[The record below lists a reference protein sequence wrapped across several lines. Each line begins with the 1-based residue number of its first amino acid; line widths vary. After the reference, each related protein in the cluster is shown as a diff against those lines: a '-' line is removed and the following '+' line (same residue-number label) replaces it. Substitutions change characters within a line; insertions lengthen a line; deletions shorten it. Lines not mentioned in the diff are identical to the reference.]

1 MAAGKPD
8 AILLTCTY
16 YIAVLEG
23 ASLPVSTPVINILM
37 KSAERRPLRTHP
49 DTVKGTMDRLSRHA
63 THRQASVDV
72 EIAVIDDAFD
82 LIMKGRARTYGGKF
96 F

>member
-1 MAAGKPD
+1 MVMGKSD

-23 ASLPVSTPVINILM
+23 ASPPVSTPVINILM
-37 KSAERRPLRTHP
+37 KSAERTHP
-49 DTVKGTMDRLSRHA
+49 DTVKGTMDRLNRHA